1 MNPKRR
7 RLSAAVER
15 QGKEEEE
22 DLDAQSATLCIICLT
37 DRALDQTL
45 LPACSHSQYCFLC
58 IVGWATLPRPSHASS
73 SSSVPSCPLCKTP
86 IGPYVLHHLRA
97 KDDASKHYLRPPATS
112 LPYYTPNHY
121 NSAELWRRRGRG
133 RRTPSSQQQRHEEDP
148 DDSLERTLAF
158 RRRLYTHLVFS
169 KHIASNRHTRWK
181 PLPPPSAFRPE
192 SGSGRGDSTAPTV
205 GVSNWSPAVL
215 QSRALAFLRRE
226 LLLFPHLHALDS
238 EPPQQHD
245 VQPGRRRET
254 SSKTPSLSFVT
265 TYIFSLLQTLDLRS
279 ETMTRLLAEF
289 LCPQGSST
297 SASAPTSISTVA
309 ELFAHELASWLRSPY
324 RRLEH
329 WDRSEWLQYDFSGV
343 ATSSRNQPQPPNHA
357 SIRKPDQSR
366 SLHRLSPPPEEPQV
380 RPPTSAVDRKEEVR
394 DLRTRLLDRLEA
406 ERLLAQSHL
415 ATRLPQEDP
424 SFRDDNNNQR
434 FPSEPEAEAEGTDGG
449 VDADKEARLKE
460 VLRARMAERKRA
472 SSNTSAVVEPRRSD
486 EEQVQSGSHAA
497 DGAGEDVDV
506 DVDRE
511 GLLRKM
517 LRCRSK
523 ALAGSGSAPDIIT

>member
-97 KDDASKHYLRPPATS
+97 KDDAK
-112 LPYYTPNHY
+112 
-121 NSAELWRRRGRG
+121 LWRRRGRG

-158 RRRLYTHLVFS
+158 RRRLYTHL
-169 KHIASNRHTRWK
+169 
-181 PLPPPSAFRPE
+181 

>member
-1 MNPKRR
+1 
-7 RLSAAVER
+7 
-15 QGKEEEE
+15 
-22 DLDAQSATLCIICLT
+22 
-37 DRALDQTL
+37 
-45 LPACSHSQYCFLC
+45 
-58 IVGWATLPRPSHASS
+58 
-73 SSSVPSCPLCKTP
+73 
-86 IGPYVLHHLRA
+86 
-97 KDDASKHYLRPPATS
+97 
-112 LPYYTPNHY
+112 
-121 NSAELWRRRGRG
+121 
-133 RRTPSSQQQRHEEDP
+133 
-148 DDSLERTLAF
+148 
-158 RRRLYTHLVFS
+158 
-169 KHIASNRHTRWK
+169 
-181 PLPPPSAFRPE
+181 
-192 SGSGRGDSTAPTV
+192 
-205 GVSNWSPAVL
+205 
-215 QSRALAFLRRE
+215 
-226 LLLFPHLHALDS
+226 
-238 EPPQQHD
+238 
-245 VQPGRRRET
+245 
-254 SSKTPSLSFVT
+254 
-265 TYIFSLLQTLDLRS
+265 
-279 ETMTRLLAEF
+279 MTRLLAEF

-329 WDRSEWLQYDFSGV
+329 WDRSEWLQYDFSGM

-366 SLHRLSPPPEEPQV
+366 SLHRLSPRPEEPQV